1 MVRLT
6 LNCPTCRKWLVYIP
20 VDGLTLHYRCDEHGL
35 WIFTPLLHVVCEDSS
50 SDRATHD
57 AA

>member
-20 VDGLTLHYRCDEHGL
+20 LDGLTLHFRCEEHGL
-35 WIFTPLLHVVCEDSS
+35 WIFKPLLCVEPEEHSCERS
-50 SDRATHD
+50 THD